1 MPKNTFRS
9 LWAAAQQPSARLLD
23 ASGARNG
30 LPLARVEGSE
40 LGVQGLGFW
49 GLSFRAYLL
58 NPEEAAENQ
67 TEEGSRA
74 DAGVVFA
81 RCRSVSAGLIH
92 ALYPNPFSILL
103 FRSSV

>member
-30 LPLARVEGSE
+30 LPLAWVAGSE
-40 LGVQGLGFW
+40 FGVQGLGFW
-49 GLSFRAYLL
+49 GLGFRLL

-74 DAGVVFA
+74 DADVVFA

-92 ALYPNPFSILL
+92 VLYPNPFSILL